1 MFNTGKL
8 NGSTLEDYMPNVC
21 TESPLKGRL
30 YLKHDN
36 ETWCFRKFVK
46 IYFLVSIFLFFQIVI
61 LKLSFSGSAF
71 CKHHCSIVEQLE
83 YKTGLREFLKSF
95 SDKETD
101 VNPNLYCRKMKSR
114 VNSVLDEIARACKS
128 DKSNSATDAQGRPHF
143 MPYLS
148 FWRRLFP
155 FLLVHLVLP
164 QYLNVMS
171 LGTTYLLCNRKIATT
186 ENFELVGEGEDCNKY
201 VFGLHFHQHL

>member
-1 MFNTGKL
+1 MWTVCGSWVTRFGKFSFILGFSKNFCIYIFSMFNTGKL

-71 CKHHCSIVEQLE
+71 CKHHCSIVEQLG
-83 YKTGLREFLKSF
+83 YKTGLREFLKSC

-101 VNPNLYCRKMKSR
+101 VNPNLYCKKMKSR

-148 FWRRLFP
+148 FWSDYFHFCWYTLFC
-155 FLLVHLVLP
+155 HSIS
-164 QYLNVMS
+164 MS
-171 LGTTYLLCNRKIATT
+171 W
-186 ENFELVGEGEDCNKY
+186 V
-201 VFGLHFHQHL
+201 